1 MDAIITTYRCPMRCK
16 MCNIWNNPTNVSEEF
31 KPELLEKLPHL
42 SGVNITGGEPFIRE
56 DIEDIVKILLK
67 KSDRVVFASSGYF
80 KDRIIKLFEKYKNT
94 PQLGIR
100 ISIEGL
106 SCKNDELRG
115 HRGGFDKGLSTL
127 LELRR
132 MGIKDVGFGIT
143 VSNHNSSDMLQL
155 YELNRNLKMQ
165 FATAA
170 FHNSFY
176 FHKYDNVIT
185 NKDEVIENFDELIQ
199 RLMKEKSPKS
209 WFRAFFNLGLINYI
223 QGGRRMLPCEAGSE
237 NFFIDPYG
245 NVLPCNGMEEDK
257 WFGSMGNLNEKSFEE
272 IWNGEEAK
280 RVRNQVA
287 HCCKSC
293 WMIGTASPV
302 MKKYVRQVVPWV
314 FKNKLRVVKGK
325 SRYFYNPIFHVGN
338 NDLQGLENFN
348 PNQCCIYEK
357 KKISDEDCFYW
368 RAYIS
373 SPGWNSYIYV

>member
-1 MDAIITTYRCPMRCK
+1 

-325 SRYFYNPIFHVGN
+325 KVDTSTIPFFHVGN

-357 KKISDEDCFYW
+357 KENK
-368 RAYIS
+368 
-373 SPGWNSYIYV
+373 